1 MDYLKVSTD
10 MSNSSWHPLY
20 QIISQA
26 SLIKQLKTS
35 LALATS
41 ILGEEIPF
49 NQLKFLEQIQC
60 NWIQLH
66 QKVGRLMQQVH
77 KLILEL

>member
-20 QIISQA
+20 QIIPQTR
-26 SLIKQLKTS
+26 LIKQLKTS
-35 LALATS
+35 LAIATF

-49 NQLKFLEQIQC
+49 NQLKFLEQIQG
-60 NWIQLH
+60 NQIQLH
-66 QKVGRLMQQVH
+66 QKVWRLM
-77 KLILEL
+77 